1 MTMLVKHNENT
12 YIFSFVKIV
21 DIYAPV
27 ICFHHKGWGI
37 YIYVFGIL
45 KEMPHRGNAPTPKD
59 SVVKIEEY

>member
-1 MTMLVKHNENT
+1 MHQ
-12 YIFSFVKIV
+12 SFVSTR
-21 DIYAPV
+21 
-27 ICFHHKGWGI
+27 KGWGI